1 DYYCLILYD
10 NFWVF

>member
-1 DYYCLILYD
+1 DYYCLILYN

>member
-1 DYYCLILYD
+1 DYYCLIFHN